1 MKSTKKPARWPIYA
15 TTAAVCAAVTIGA
28 YVTALEPALARRE
41 AQRQLQAD
49 LLDRRQKLSEIATG
63 AADARRQLDHV
74 NDALSH
80 SDLRLQPASLVNDRI
95 ERLADL
101 ANECGLTIDEVHPG
115 EMEETAHF
123 QTVSIKLAGTGEF
136 PACAKFLHQL
146 HDTFPDTGV
155 RSLETVNTSPNP
167 LRPVA
172 TFHFELTWYAAPA
185 GASVAKTE

>member
-1 MKSTKKPARWPIYA
+1 MTPAKKPTRWPIYA
-15 TTAAVCAAVTIGA
+15 TTVAFCAAVTTAA

-49 LLDRRQKLSEIATG
+49 LLDRRQKLSETAAG
-63 AADARRQLDHV
+63 AADAHRQLDRV

-115 EMEETAHF
+115 EVEDTAHF
-123 QTVSIKLAGTGEF
+123 QTVSIKLAGTGDF

-155 RSLETVNTSPNP
+155 RSLETSNTSPNP
-167 LRPVA
+167 LKPVA
-172 TFHFELTWYAAPA
+172 TFRFELTWYAAPA
-185 GASVAKTE
+185 GASVARTE